1 MDVGCNK
8 RCPSKLNDMSG
19 KLAQKIW
26 KIQICKNTRNIP
38 EKLLRNL
45 NFSVNISEE
54 EKGIPYIQ
62 YDRHICKRIAKS
74 PSMYLERLGIRWD
87 GLQNWVIWAKSLS
100 KCSSFRSQIPIRH
113 ISKRLEKGST
123 LINHPRLH
131 ISRCGILQTWES
143 HSVKLILNKFT
154 WIIIIQLFVPCTLA
168 SFSLVEN
175 CMNAFYWP

>member
-1 MDVGCNK
+1 MLVATRDALQNK
-8 RCPSKLNDMSG
+8 T
-19 KLAQKIW
+19 IW
-26 KIQICKNTRNIP
+26 VANMHKKSEQYKYAKIP
-38 EKLLRNL
+38 EIYQK
-45 NFSVNISEE
+45 NFWEIRTFPSTFPRKRRVYPTFSTTDI
-54 EKGIPYIQ
+54 YV
-62 YDRHICKRIAKS
+62 RIAKS

-143 HSVKLILNKFT
+143 HYVKLILNKFT

-168 SFSLVEN
+168 SSSLV
-175 CMNAFYWP
+175 